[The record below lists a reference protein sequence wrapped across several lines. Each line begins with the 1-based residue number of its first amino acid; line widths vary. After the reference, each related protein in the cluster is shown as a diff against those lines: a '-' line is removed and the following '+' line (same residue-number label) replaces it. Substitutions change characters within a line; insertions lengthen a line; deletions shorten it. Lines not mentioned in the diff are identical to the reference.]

1 MQYPIIHHSGDA
13 QITIVGS
20 KPSLTHPQNTAV
32 PLSVLGAAHRGWQI
46 FPLYTR
52 SNHATIAAA
61 MIAQATNDLVQ
72 LEEWAN
78 QRSVCGWAVAT
89 GHASGVLAVEMKG
102 AQGIAAFTFLVL
114 DNQYDEMMQHALISQ
129 TGYGGAE
136 TIYVYFRWPADLD
149 VCHHLRATIA
159 PGLRLRGEGDY
170 ALLPTHISGMSHS
183 WPDAD
188 LLVAPQW
195 LLDPQITASEGHVVE
210 MPRRFPTSPSRKTLS
225 GALPDG
231 LSLAK
236 ILPFVTQAS
245 SVSGSNIQHRVY
257 MSFQH
262 CGDRWHCRFFAD
274 VDLRTPL
281 PRSLKLTT
289 AEEVVALVARGGG
302 LLDQEVG
309 QALDLAVA
317 AEQGGVFLNL
327 NTDQYAQLQKNA
339 RPKARA

>member
-32 PLSVLGAAHRGWQI
+32 PLSVRGAAQRGWQI
-46 FPLYTR
+46 FPIHTH

-61 MIAQATNDLVQ
+61 TIARATNDLVQ

-78 QRSVCGWAVAT
+78 QHSVCGWSVAT

-102 AQGIAAFTFLVL
+102 AEGIAAFTFLVL
-114 DNQYDEMMQHALISQ
+114 DNQYDELMQHALISQ

-136 TIYVYFRWPADLD
+136 TIYVYFRWPADFD
-149 VCHHLRATIA
+149 MCHHLRGTIA

-170 ALLPTHISGMSHS
+170 ALLPTHISGMSHN
-183 WPDAD
+183 WLDAD

-195 LLDPQITASEGHVVE
+195 LLDSQITASERQVTE
-210 MPRRFPTSPSRKTLS
+210 MPLRFPASPSRKTLS
-225 GALPDG
+225 GAFPDG

-236 ILPFVTQAS
+236 ILPFVTHTS
-245 SVSGSNIQHRVY
+245 SVSGPNIQHRVY
-257 MSFQH
+257 MSFH
-262 CGDRWHCRFFAD
+262 HWGDRWRCRFFAEE
-274 VDLRTPL
+274 DLKTPL
-281 PRSLKLTT
+281 PRSLSLTT

-302 LLDQEVG
+302 LLNPEIR
-309 QALDLAVA
+309 QALDQAVA
-317 AEQGGVFLNL
+317 TEQGGVFLNL
-327 NTDQYAQLQKNA
+327 TTDQYAQLQKHP